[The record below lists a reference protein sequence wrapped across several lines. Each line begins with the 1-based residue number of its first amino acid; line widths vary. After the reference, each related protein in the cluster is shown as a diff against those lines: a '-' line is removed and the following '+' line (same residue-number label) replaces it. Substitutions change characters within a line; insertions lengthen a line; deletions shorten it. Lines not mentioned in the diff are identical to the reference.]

1 MTTSVPIVGNSFGKC
16 DLIRRSPQHGS
27 IHRFELLG
35 VMGMLRY
42 RHRQLRASSEI
53 SSAHRHSSFV
63 DNYGY
68 DNNKP
73 AEFNKIGTFR
83 NQFGGQSDVSLCASF
98 SSLSAHSSK
107 LRSLNSCQITL
118 QGANVAVLKYKQ
130 ARTLNRTHWSMTE
143 NILTP
148 LLLATHKVY
157 VFVHGKLDGDSWQY
171 HAYLDQVSKRGIRY
185 QFELQDLHLAARQCS
200 MAATELLMQLNYRES
215 VNSLR
220 KKFEKIEGITFD
232 ATRPFLQDRQSRV
245 HELIATPLHD
255 RRQHRT
261 SSPVATVRFD
271 QR

>member
-107 LRSLNSCQITL
+107 LRSLNS
-118 QGANVAVLKYKQ
+118 
-130 ARTLNRTHWSMTE
+130 LNRTHWSMTE

-200 MAATELLMQLNYRES
+200 MALDEKYESRMRRLVKEGDTYATELLMQLNYRES

>member
-107 LRSLNSCQITL
+107 LRSLNS
-118 QGANVAVLKYKQ
+118 
-130 ARTLNRTHWSMTE
+130 LNRTHWSMTE